1 MSQIIGEILDN
12 RYEIIE
18 LIGTGGMAM
27 VYKGKDL
34 VLNRPVA
41 IKILKE
47 EFNADAEFVRKFN
60 YESQAAASL
69 LHPNIV
75 NVFDVGLSGSYHYIV
90 MELVSGHTLKEYLD
104 QMQGFMQED
113 AVINIALQICS
124 ALSQAHQN
132 GIVHRD
138 IKAQNILVSENGS
151 VKVADF
157 GIARAATTSTLVNTK
172 EVVGSVHYASP
183 EQARGG
189 IVDAR
194 SDLYSLGILMFELAT
209 KELPFVGDTPVTV
222 ALKQIKDDLPDPRIF
237 NSNISKGLASIIEKA
252 TAKTPAERYR
262 TAEEMAEDL
271 KKLRSDKSFVAD
283 PVDTTDQTAVLPK
296 ITDEDLMRH
305 KARTRSVSETPAEKP
320 KNKINVML
328 AVLAAL
334 IISLLVF
341 GIIAFNQFKS
351 VFDLQEVAVPNVVG
365 LSSEEAI
372 TALTDI
378 GLVADITETRADNEI
393 AEGYV
398 ISQDYLE
405 GEMLKE
411 GFTVKLVISSGS
423 IESLIPNVKQQTLA
437 KARVMI
443 ENEGFDVGNIA
454 YEFND
459 LPEGM
464 VISQSPKSGIKM
476 PENTIVDLVVSKG
489 PEIKTYIVPSVIGKT
504 VREAEATLNQI
515 GLKLGSIS
523 YELSDEY
530 EQGQVISQE
539 FLGQEVKQG
548 TEIPVVISNGPE
560 TESTEAT
567 TEDTSVSGEG
577 EIRLTVSIDT
587 TKFTSETET
596 VRIDM
601 VQDNLTTIVYQG
613 EHSKSEGDEITIEQV
628 VRGSGSAT
636 IYVYYGDVLQTERE
650 ITF

>member
-1 MSQIIGEILDN
+1 
-12 RYEIIE
+12 
-18 LIGTGGMAM
+18 
-27 VYKGKDL
+27 
-34 VLNRPVA
+34 
-41 IKILKE
+41 
-47 EFNADAEFVRKFN
+47 
-60 YESQAAASL
+60 
-69 LHPNIV
+69 
-75 NVFDVGLSGSYHYIV
+75 
-90 MELVSGHTLKEYLD
+90 
-104 QMQGFMQED
+104 
-113 AVINIALQICS
+113 
-124 ALSQAHQN
+124 
-132 GIVHRD
+132 
-138 IKAQNILVSENGS
+138 
-151 VKVADF
+151 
-157 GIARAATTSTLVNTK
+157 
-172 EVVGSVHYASP
+172 
-183 EQARGG
+183 
-189 IVDAR
+189 
-194 SDLYSLGILMFELAT
+194 
-209 KELPFVGDTPVTV
+209 
-222 ALKQIKDDLPDPRIF
+222 
-237 NSNISKGLASIIEKA
+237 
-252 TAKTPAERYR
+252 
-262 TAEEMAEDL
+262 
-271 KKLRSDKSFVAD
+271 
-283 PVDTTDQTAVLPK
+283 
-296 ITDEDLMRH
+296 
-305 KARTRSVSETPAEKP
+305 
-320 KNKINVML
+320 
-328 AVLAAL
+328 
-334 IISLLVF
+334 
-341 GIIAFNQFKS
+341 
-351 VFDLQEVAVPNVVG
+351 EVAVPNVVG